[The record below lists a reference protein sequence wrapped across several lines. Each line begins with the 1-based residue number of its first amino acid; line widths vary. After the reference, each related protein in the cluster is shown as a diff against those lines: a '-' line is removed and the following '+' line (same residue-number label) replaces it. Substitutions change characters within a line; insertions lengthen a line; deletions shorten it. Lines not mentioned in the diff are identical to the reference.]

1 MNLKAPYAGLRDNL
15 LLTKTGEVW
24 AYYRVRSESISTA
37 NYDAKEE
44 SKKRMRYFLE
54 SIKGYQDFHFE
65 MYDHDLD
72 LRNKF
77 KEISKDFDDEAF
89 NVAEYYSKETIDV
102 LEQELQM
109 ITHNSFVMGVKI
121 RELADDAVTLK
132 EILKSTLSDTAERIV
147 SNFGFDVNLDD
158 KILDKYKTFERDLAD
173 SFLGIGGERLTENEL
188 AYIIRKPFISNA
200 THDVQ
205 EESSR
210 RAITDIYNAVIDPT
224 RLSVLEVENDNE
236 KFYTTTVVVDD
247 FPLDMEY
254 THLFEKAQN
263 MPFPVECHVKAKIIN
278 NEKVKKKFDRAKIN
292 HKQQAK
298 EKQDTGDSA
307 SEDVQDNLFVL
318 NQMER
323 EVTGSG
329 VFIEWVFMFVIKS
342 DDYRD
347 CKRKAKR
354 LMKRLKETQIYA
366 VNPLADQLQL
376 FYQCLHGNDLFINK
390 YWLQRTTATGI
401 AENLFGVSQSL
412 GTKTGFYIGRID
424 KFIRSVSREEAVA
437 SSRDIILFSLLL
449 AAKGIK
455 GAVSDSPHV
464 LITGQTGK
472 GKSFLAKLLWIYT
485 SFFKGQMLYWDPKS
499 EFAEWFDRVTE
510 SEEMQQKYPLFINH
524 LKTFK
529 YVTLNYEDST
539 NYGCLDPIVFL
550 DGIEANE
557 MLKSVF
563 DEIKSFENYH
573 HIETAIYQAISDTV
587 EERENGKKVGSL
599 NVIEKLQ
606 NNEDEHV
613 KNAGDLL
620 FEKTQNNI
628 LKLVFSDGT
637 NPALNIQEKATILQV
652 KGLDMPKADDDTSS
666 YSTSEKNGI
675 TLMLLIGKFLEKFG
689 SRRDV
694 QTTIFIDEGWAFSA
708 SRQGKKVGKRIKR
721 TGRSENNSLVFITQS
736 VKDKADDDDGGNFG
750 CHFAFDEK
758 DEREDILKSL
768 GLEYSKES
776 PENMEMLKDLK
787 KGQCIFSD
795 FYGRVG
801 KMVVHCPFEEMTEA
815 FRTQEDSA
823 SSKAEEKFAM

>member
-1 MNLKAPYAGLRDNL
+1 
-15 LLTKTGEVW
+15 
-24 AYYRVRSESISTA
+24 
-37 NYDAKEE
+37 
-44 SKKRMRYFLE
+44 
-54 SIKGYQDFHFE
+54 
-65 MYDHDLD
+65 
-72 LRNKF
+72 KF
-77 KEISKDFDDEAF
+77 KEISQDFDDDAF
-89 NVAEYYSKETIDV
+89 DVAEYYSNETIDV

-109 ITHNSFVMGVKI
+109 ITHNSFVMGVKL
-121 RELADDAVTLK
+121 RELTDDAVTVK

-158 KILDKYKTFERDLAD
+158 KLLKQYKVFERDLAD

-188 AYIIRKPFISNA
+188 AYIVRKPFISNA

-210 RAITDIYNAVIDPT
+210 RATTDIYNAVIDPT
-224 RLSVLEVENDNE
+224 KLSVLEIENENE
-236 KFYTTTVVVDD
+236 TFYSTTVVVDD

-263 MPFPVECHVKAKIIN
+263 MPFSVECHVKAKIVE

-292 HKQQAK
+292 HKAQAK
-298 EKQDTGDSA
+298 EKMNTGDEA
-307 SEDVQDNLFVL
+307 SEEIQDNLFVL
-318 NQMER
+318 NQMEK

-342 DDYRD
+342 DDFKD

-354 LMKRLKETQIYA
+354 LIKRLKETETYA

-376 FYQCLHGNDLFINK
+376 FYQCLHGNPLFINK
-390 YWLQRTTATGI
+390 YWIQRTTATGI
-401 AENLFGVSQSL
+401 AENLFGVTQSL

-424 KFIRSVSREEAVA
+424 KFLRSVSREEAVA

-485 SFFKGQMLYWDPKS
+485 SFFKGQMIYWDPKS
-499 EFAEWFDRVTE
+499 EFAEWFDRVTDDK
-510 SEEMQQKYPLFINH
+510 EMQRKYPLFINH

-529 YVTLNYEDST
+529 YVTLDYQDST

-550 DGIEANE
+550 SGIEANE

-573 HIETAIYQAISDTV
+573 HIETAIYKAIAETV
-587 EERENGKKVGSL
+587 DERENGKQVGSL

-606 NNEDEHV
+606 NDEDEHV
-613 KNAGDLL
+613 SNAGDLL

-628 LKLVFSDGT
+628 LKLVFSDGS
-637 NPALNIQEKATILQV
+637 NPALNVREKATILQV
-652 KGLDMPKADDDTSS
+652 KGLDMPKADDDPSG

-689 SRRDV
+689 SRREV
-694 QTTIFIDEGWAFSA
+694 QTTLFIDEGWAFSA

-736 VKDKADDDDGGNFG
+736 VRDKADDDSGNFG

-758 DEREDILKSL
+758 DERQDILKSL

-823 SSKAEEKFAM
+823 SSKAEEKFAI

>member
-121 RELADDAVTLK
+121 RELADDVVTLK

-510 SEEMQQKYPLFINH
+510 SKEMQEKYPLFINH

-736 VKDKADDDDGGNFG
+736 VKDKVDDDGGNFG

>member
-1 MNLKAPYAGLRDNL
+1 MDLKSPYAGIKGNME
-15 LLTKTGEVW
+15 LTKSGEVW
-24 AYYRVRSESISTA
+24 AYYRIHSEAISTA
-37 NYDAKEE
+37 NYEAKEE
-44 SKKRMRYFLE
+44 SKKRMKYFLE
-54 SIKGYQDFHFE
+54 SIKGYKDFHFE

-77 KEISKDFDDEAF
+77 KEISVDFDDEAF
-89 NVAEYYSKETIDV
+89 DVAKYYSDETINV
-102 LEQELQM
+102 LEQELKM
-109 ITHNSFVMGVKI
+109 ITHSSFVMGVKL
-121 RELADDAVTLK
+121 RELSDESVTFK
-132 EILKSTLSDTAERIV
+132 EIMKNTLSETAEKIIG
-147 SNFGFDVNLDD
+147 NFGFDVQLDYY
-158 KILDKYKTFERDLAD
+158 ILNRYQSFERELAD
-173 SFLGIGGERLTENEL
+173 NFLAIGGERLTENEL
-188 AYIIRKPFISNA
+188 AYIIRKPFISNS

-210 RAITDIYNAVIDPT
+210 RAPTDMCNVVIDPT
-224 RLSVLEVENDNE
+224 NLSVLKIENENE
-236 KFYTTTVVVDD
+236 TFYSTTVVVDD

-263 MPFPVECHVKAKIIN
+263 MPFPIECHVKARIVE
-278 NEKVKKKFDRAKIN
+278 NEKIKKKFDRAKVN
-292 HKQQAK
+292 HKAQSN
-298 EKQDTGDSA
+298 EKQNTGDDA
-307 SEDVQDNLFVL
+307 SEAVQDNLYVL
-318 NQMER
+318 KEMES
-323 EVTGSG
+323 EVLGSG
-329 VFIEWVFMFVIKS
+329 VFMEWVFMFVIKDES
-342 DDYRD
+342 YKA

-354 LMKRLKETQIYA
+354 LMKRLKETDIYA

-376 FYQCLHGNDLFINK
+376 FYQCLHGKELFINK

-437 SSRDIILFSLLL
+437 SSRDIVLFSLLL

-485 SFFKGQMLYWDPKS
+485 SFFKGQMIYWDPKS
-499 EFAEWFDRVTE
+499 EFADWFDRVTE
-510 SEEMQQKYPLFINH
+510 DENMQKKYPLFIKH
-524 LKTFK
+524 LKSFK
-529 YVTLNYEDST
+529 YVTLDYEDST

-573 HIETAIYQAISDTV
+573 HIETAIYKAITETID
-587 EERENGKKVGSL
+587 ERESGEIVGSL

-606 NNEDEHV
+606 ND
-613 KNAGDLL
+613 KDKSIKDAGDLL
-620 FEKTQNNI
+620 YQKTQNNI
-628 LKLVFSDGT
+628 LKLVFSNGE
-637 NPALNIQEKATILQV
+637 NEALNIQEKATILQV
-652 KGLDMPKADDDTSS
+652 KGLDMPKSDDDPSG

-689 SRRDV
+689 SRRNV
-694 QTTIFIDEGWAFSA
+694 QTTLFIDEGWGFSA
-708 SRQGKKVGKRIKR
+708 SRQGKKVAKRMKR
-721 TGRSENNSLVFITQS
+721 TGRSENNALVFITQS
-736 VKDKADDDDGGNFG
+736 VSDKADDDGGNFG

-758 DEREDILKSL
+758 DEREAILKSI

-776 PENMEMLKDLK
+776 PENMEMLRDLK
-787 KGQCIFSD
+787 KGQCIFTD

-801 KMVVHCPFEEMTEA
+801 KMVVDCPFEEMTEA

-823 SSKAEEKFAM
+823 SSKAEEKFAI

>member
-736 VKDKADDDDGGNFG
+736 VKDKADDGGNFG

>member
-1 MNLKAPYAGLRDNL
+1 MNLKSPYQGVKDNL
-15 LLTKTGEVW
+15 LLTKNGEVW
-24 AYYRVRSESISTA
+24 AYYRIRSESISTA

-44 SKKRMRYFLE
+44 SKKRMKYFLE
-54 SIKGYQDFHFE
+54 SIKGYKDFHFE

-77 KEISKDFDDEAF
+77 KEISADFDDDCVD
-89 NVAEYYSKETIDV
+89 VANYYSDETIDV

-109 ITHNSFVMGVKI
+109 VTRNSFVMGVKI
-121 RELADDAVTLK
+121 RELTDDAITLK
-132 EILKSTLSDTAERIV
+132 EIVKSTLVDTAEKFV
-147 SNFGFDVNLDD
+147 SNFGFDVDID
-158 KILDKYKTFERDLAD
+158 EKILKRYKVFERELAD
-173 SFLGIGGERLTENEL
+173 SFLAIDGERLTENEL
-188 AYIIRKPFISNA
+188 AYIVRKPFISNA

-205 EESSR
+205 VESSR
-210 RAITDIYNAVIDPT
+210 RAPSDICNVVIDPT
-224 RLSVLEVENDNE
+224 KLSILKINNE
-236 KFYTTTVVVDD
+236 DETFYSTTIVVDD

-263 MPFPVECHVKAKIIN
+263 MPFPVECHVKANIVENDKI
-278 NEKVKKKFDRAKIN
+278 KGKFNRAKIN
-292 HKQQAK
+292 HKAQSK
-298 EKQDTGDSA
+298 EKQDTGDEA
-307 SEDVQDNLFVL
+307 SEDIQDNLFVL
-318 NQMER
+318 KQMER
-323 EVTGSG
+323 EVNGSG
-329 VFIEWVFMFVIKS
+329 VFMEWVYMFVVKS
-342 DDYRD
+342 EDYKE
-347 CKRKAKR
+347 CKRRAKR
-354 LMKRLKETQIYA
+354 LIKRLKETEIYA

-376 FYQCLHGNDLFINK
+376 FYQTLHGNELFINK
-390 YWLQRTTATGI
+390 YWIQRTTATGFS
-401 AENLFGVSQSL
+401 ENLFGVSQAL

-424 KFIRSVSREEAVA
+424 KFIRSVSRDEAVA

-485 SFFKGQMLYWDPKS
+485 SFFKGQQLYWDPKS
-499 EFAEWFDRVTE
+499 EFAEWFDRVTDNP
-510 SEEMQQKYPLFINH
+510 EMAKKYPLFIEH
-524 LKTFK
+524 LKSFK
-529 YVTLNYEDST
+529 YVTLDYEDKE

-573 HIETAIYQAISDTV
+573 HIETAIYKAITETI
-587 EERENGKKVGSL
+587 EERESGHMVGSL

-606 NNEDEHV
+606 NDDE
-613 KNAGDLL
+613 KSIKDAGDLL
-620 FEKTQNNI
+620 YQKTQHNI
-628 LKLVFSDGT
+628 LKLVFSDGS
-637 NPALNIQEKATILQV
+637 NDALNIQEKATILQV
-652 KGLDMPKADDDTSS
+652 KGLDMPKAEDDSS
-666 YSTSEKNGI
+666 GYSTSEKNGI

-689 SRRDV
+689 SRRAV
-694 QTTIFIDEGWAFSA
+694 QTVIFIDEGWAFSA

-736 VKDKADDDDGGNFG
+736 VSDKADDDGGNFG

-768 GLEYSKES
+768 GLEYTKES

-815 FRTQEDSA
+815 FKTQEESA

>member
-1 MNLKAPYAGLRDNL
+1 MNLKAPYVGLKDNL
-15 LLTKTGEVW
+15 LLTKSGEVW

-44 SKKRMRYFLE
+44 SKKRMKYFLE

-77 KEISKDFDDEAF
+77 KEISQDFDDDAF
-89 NVAEYYSKETIDV
+89 DVAEYYSNETIDV

-109 ITHNSFVMGVKI
+109 ITHNSFVMGVKL
-121 RELADDAVTLK
+121 RELTDDAVTVK

-158 KILDKYKTFERDLAD
+158 KLLKQYKVFERDLAD

-188 AYIIRKPFISNA
+188 AYIVRKPFISNA

-210 RAITDIYNAVIDPT
+210 RATTDIYNAVIDPT
-224 RLSVLEVENDNE
+224 KLSVLEIENENE
-236 KFYTTTVVVDD
+236 TFYSTTVVVDD

-263 MPFPVECHVKAKIIN
+263 MPFSVECHVKAKIVE

-292 HKQQAK
+292 HKAQAK
-298 EKQDTGDSA
+298 EKMNTGDEA
-307 SEDVQDNLFVL
+307 SEEIQDNLFVL
-318 NQMER
+318 NQMEK

-342 DDYRD
+342 DDFKD

-354 LMKRLKETQIYA
+354 LIKRLKETETYA

-376 FYQCLHGNDLFINK
+376 FYQCLHGNPLFINK
-390 YWLQRTTATGI
+390 YWIQRTTATGI
-401 AENLFGVSQSL
+401 AENLFGVTQSL

-424 KFIRSVSREEAVA
+424 KFLRSVSREEAVA

-485 SFFKGQMLYWDPKS
+485 SFFKGQMIYWDPKS
-499 EFAEWFDRVTE
+499 EFAEWFDRVTDDK
-510 SEEMQQKYPLFINH
+510 EMQRKYPLFINH

-529 YVTLNYEDST
+529 YVTLDYQDST

-550 DGIEANE
+550 SGIEANE

-573 HIETAIYQAISDTV
+573 HIETAIYKAIAETV
-587 EERENGKKVGSL
+587 DERENGKQVGSL

-606 NNEDEHV
+606 NDEDEHV
-613 KNAGDLL
+613 SNAGDLL

-628 LKLVFSDGT
+628 LKLVFSDGS
-637 NPALNIQEKATILQV
+637 NPALNVQEKATILQV
-652 KGLDMPKADDDTSS
+652 KGLDMPKADDDPSG

-689 SRRDV
+689 SRREV
-694 QTTIFIDEGWAFSA
+694 QTTLFIDEGWAFSA

-736 VKDKADDDDGGNFG
+736 VRDKADDGGNFG

-758 DEREDILKSL
+758 DERQDILKSL

-823 SSKAEEKFAM
+823 SSKAEEKFAI

>member
-1 MNLKAPYAGLRDNL
+1 MDLKAPYAGIKNNL
-15 LLTKTGEVW
+15 LLTKNGEVW
-24 AYYRVRSESISTA
+24 AYYRIRSESISTA
-37 NYDAKEE
+37 NYDKKEA

-65 MYDHDLD
+65 MYEHDLD

-77 KEISKDFDDEAF
+77 KEISQDFDDNTF
-89 NVAEYYSKETIDV
+89 DVANYYAQETIDV

-109 ITHNSFVMGVKI
+109 VTRNSFVMGVKL
-121 RELADDAVTLK
+121 RELNDDAVSIK
-132 EILKSTLSDTAERIV
+132 EMVKSTLSDTAERMI
-147 SNFGFDVNLDD
+147 SNFGFNVSLDD
-158 KILDKYKTFERDLAD
+158 KVLSRYEVFERELAD
-173 SFLGIGGERLTENEL
+173 NFLSIEGERLTENEL
-188 AYIIRKPFISNA
+188 AYIVRKPFISNA

-210 RAITDIYNAVIDPT
+210 RAVTDVCNVVIDPT
-224 RLSVLEVENDNE
+224 KMRVLKVTNENE
-236 KFYTTTVVVDD
+236 TFYTTTIVVDD
-247 FPLDMEY
+247 FPLDMEF
-254 THLFEKAQN
+254 THIFEKAQN
-263 MPFPVECHVKAKIIN
+263 MPFPVECHVKAKIVDN
-278 NEKVKKKFDRAKIN
+278 DKVKKKFERAKIN
-292 HKQQAK
+292 HKAQSR
-298 EKQDTGDSA
+298 EKQATGDNA
-307 SEDVQDNLFVL
+307 SEDIQDNLFVL
-318 NQMER
+318 EQMEK

-329 VFIEWVFMFVIKS
+329 VFMEWSCSFVIKS
-342 DDYRD
+342 DDLRD

-354 LMKRLKETQIYA
+354 LIKRLKETNIYA

-376 FYQCLHGNDLFINK
+376 YYQTLHGNALFINK
-390 YWLQRTTATGI
+390 YWVQRTTATGI

-449 AAKGIK
+449 AAKGIS

-485 SFFKGQMLYWDPKS
+485 SFFKGQMIYWDPKS
-499 EFAEWFDRVTE
+499 EFADWFNKVTE
-510 SEEMQQKYPLFINH
+510 SEEMQRKYPLFVSH

-529 YVTLNYEDST
+529 YVTLDYNKSS
-539 NYGCLDPIVFL
+539 NFGCLDPIVFL

-573 HIETAIYQAISDTV
+573 HIETAIHQAISETID
-587 EERENGKKVGSL
+587 ERENGETVGSL
-599 NVIEKLQ
+599 SVIEKLQ
-606 NNEDEHV
+606 NHDDEAV
-613 KNAGDLL
+613 RNAGDLL
-620 FEKTQNNI
+620 YQKTQNNI
-628 LKLVFSDGT
+628 LKLVFGNGQ
-637 NPALNIQEKATILQV
+637 NPALNIEEKTTILQV
-652 KGLDMPKADDDTSS
+652 KGLDIPKADDDPST
-666 YSTSEKNGI
+666 YNTSEQNGI
-675 TLMLLIGKFLEKFG
+675 TLMLLIGKFLQKFG
-689 SRRDV
+689 SRRQV
-694 QTTIFIDEGWAFSA
+694 QTTLFIDEGWAFSA
-708 SRQGKKVGKRIKR
+708 SRQGKKVAKGIKR
-721 TGRSENNSLVFITQS
+721 MGRSENNSLVFITQS
-736 VKDKADDDDGGNFG
+736 VKDKADEDGGNFG

-768 GLEYSKES
+768 DLEYSKES

-823 SSKAEEKFAM
+823 SSKAEEKFAI

>member
-1 MNLKAPYAGLRDNL
+1 MNLKAPYVGLKDNL
-15 LLTKTGEVW
+15 LLTKSGEVW

-44 SKKRMRYFLE
+44 TKKRMKYFLE

-77 KEISKDFDDEAF
+77 KEISQDFDDDAF
-89 NVAEYYSKETIDV
+89 DVAEYYAKETIDV

-109 ITHNSFVMGVKI
+109 ITHNSFVMGVKL
-121 RELADDAVTLK
+121 RKLTDDAVTVK
-132 EILKSTLSDTAERIV
+132 EIFKSTLSNTAERIV
-147 SNFGFDVNLDD
+147 SNFGFDVDLDE
-158 KILDKYKTFERDLAD
+158 KLLSKYKLYERDLAD
-173 SFLGIGGERLTENEL
+173 SFLGIGGERLSENEL
-188 AYIIRKPFISNA
+188 AYIVRKPFISNG

-205 EESSR
+205 EESAR
-210 RAITDIYNAVIDPT
+210 RASTDMYNAVIDPT
-224 RLSVLEVENDNE
+224 KLSVLEIENENE
-236 KFYTTTVVVDD
+236 TFYTTTVVVDD

-263 MPFPVECHVKAKIIN
+263 MPFPVECHVKAKIVE

-292 HKQQAK
+292 HKAQAK
-298 EKQDTGDSA
+298 EKVSTGDDA
-307 SEDVQDNLFVL
+307 SEEIQDNLFVL
-318 NQMER
+318 NQMEK

-342 DDYRD
+342 DDFKD

-354 LMKRLKETQIYA
+354 LIKRLKETETYA

-376 FYQCLHGNDLFINK
+376 FYQCLHGNPLFINK
-390 YWLQRTTATGI
+390 YWIQRTTATGI
-401 AENLFGVSQSL
+401 AENLFGVTQSL

-424 KFIRSVSREEAVA
+424 KFLRSVSREEAVA

-485 SFFKGQMLYWDPKS
+485 SFFEGQMIYWDPKS
-499 EFAEWFDRVTE
+499 EFADWFNKVTE
-510 SEEMQQKYPLFINH
+510 SEEMQRKYPLFVNH

-529 YVTLNYEDST
+529 YVTLDYNKSS
-539 NYGCLDPIVFL
+539 NFGCLDPIVFL

-573 HIETAIYQAISDTV
+573 HIETAIHQAISETID
-587 EERENGKKVGSL
+587 ERENGETVGSL
-599 NVIEKLQ
+599 TVIEKLQ
-606 NNEDEHV
+606 NHEDESV
-613 KNAGDLL
+613 KNAGNLL
-620 FEKTQNNI
+620 YQKTQNNI
-628 LKLVFSDGT
+628 LKLVFSNGK
-637 NPALNIQEKATILQV
+637 NPALNIEEKATILQV
-652 KGLDMPKADDDTSS
+652 RGLDLPKADDDPLG

-675 TLMLLIGKFLEKFG
+675 TLMLLIGKFLQKFG
-689 SRRDV
+689 SRRKI
-694 QTTIFIDEGWAFSA
+694 QTTQFIDEGWAFSA
-708 SRQGKKVGKRIKR
+708 SRQGKKVAKGIKR
-721 TGRSENNSLVFITQS
+721 MGRSENNSLVFITQS
-736 VKDKADDDDGGNFG
+736 VKDKADEDGGNFG

-768 GLEYSKES
+768 DLEYSKES

-823 SSKAEEKFAM
+823 SSKAEEKFAI

>member
-510 SEEMQQKYPLFINH
+510 SKEMQEKYPLFINH

>member
-1 MNLKAPYAGLRDNL
+1 MNLKAPYVGLKDNL
-15 LLTKTGEVW
+15 LLTKSGEVW

-44 SKKRMRYFLE
+44 TKKRMKYFLE

-77 KEISKDFDDEAF
+77 KEISQDFDDDAF
-89 NVAEYYSKETIDV
+89 DVAEYYAKETIDV

-109 ITHNSFVMGVKI
+109 ITHNSFVMGVKL
-121 RELADDAVTLK
+121 RELTDDAVTVK
-132 EILKSTLSDTAERIV
+132 EIFKSTLSNTAERIV
-147 SNFGFDVNLDD
+147 SNFGFDVDLDE
-158 KILDKYKTFERDLAD
+158 KLLSKYKLYERDLAD
-173 SFLGIGGERLTENEL
+173 SFLGIGGERLSENEL
-188 AYIIRKPFISNA
+188 AYIVRKPFISNG

-205 EESSR
+205 EESAR
-210 RAITDIYNAVIDPT
+210 RASTDIYNAVIDPT
-224 RLSVLEVENDNE
+224 KLSVLEVENENE
-236 KFYTTTVVVDD
+236 IFYTTTVVVDD

-263 MPFPVECHVKAKIIN
+263 MPFPVECHVKAKIVE

-292 HKQQAK
+292 HKAQAK
-298 EKQDTGDSA
+298 EKVSTGDDA
-307 SEDVQDNLFVL
+307 SEDIQDNLFVL
-318 NQMER
+318 NQMEK

-329 VFIEWVFMFVIKS
+329 VFMEWVFMFVIKS
-342 DDYRD
+342 DDFKD

-354 LMKRLKETQIYA
+354 LIKRLKETEIYA

-376 FYQCLHGNDLFINK
+376 FYQALHGNDLFINK
-390 YWLQRTTATGI
+390 YWIQRTTATGI
-401 AENLFGVSQSL
+401 AENLFGVTQSL

-424 KFIRSVSREEAVA
+424 KFLRSVSREEAIA

-455 GAVSDSPHV
+455 NASSDSPHV

-485 SFFKGQMLYWDPKS
+485 SFFKGQMIYWDPKS
-499 EFAEWFDRVTE
+499 EFAEWFDRVTDDK
-510 SEEMQQKYPLFINH
+510 EMQRKYPLFINH

-529 YVTLNYEDST
+529 YVTLNYEDAT

-573 HIETAIYQAISDTV
+573 HIETAIYKAITETV
-587 EERENGKKVGSL
+587 EERENGKQVGSL

-606 NNEDEHV
+606 NDDDEHV
-613 KNAGDLL
+613 SNAGDLL

-652 KGLDMPKADDDTSS
+652 KGLDMPKADDDPSS

-689 SRRDV
+689 SRREV
-694 QTTIFIDEGWAFSA
+694 QTTLFIDEGWAFSA

-736 VKDKADDDDGGNFG
+736 VRDKADDDGGNFG

-768 GLEYSKES
+768 DLEYSKES

-823 SSKAEEKFAM
+823 SSKAEEKFAI

>member
-510 SEEMQQKYPLFINH
+510 SKEMQEKYPLFINH

-694 QTTIFIDEGWAFSA
+694 QTTIFIDECWAFSA

>member
-455 GAVSDSPHV
+455 G
-464 LITGQTGK
+464 
-472 GKSFLAKLLWIYT
+472 
-485 SFFKGQMLYWDPKS
+485 
-499 EFAEWFDRVTE
+499 
-510 SEEMQQKYPLFINH
+510 
-524 LKTFK
+524 
-529 YVTLNYEDST
+529 
-539 NYGCLDPIVFL
+539 GC
-550 DGIEANE
+550 
-557 MLKSVF
+557 
-563 DEIKSFENYH
+563 
-573 HIETAIYQAISDTV
+573 Q
-587 EERENGKKVGSL
+587 
-599 NVIEKLQ
+599 
-606 NNEDEHV
+606 
-613 KNAGDLL
+613 
-620 FEKTQNNI
+620 
-628 LKLVFSDGT
+628 
-637 NPALNIQEKATILQV
+637 
-652 KGLDMPKADDDTSS
+652 
-666 YSTSEKNGI
+666 
-675 TLMLLIGKFLEKFG
+675 
-689 SRRDV
+689 
-694 QTTIFIDEGWAFSA
+694 
-708 SRQGKKVGKRIKR
+708 
-721 TGRSENNSLVFITQS
+721 
-736 VKDKADDDDGGNFG
+736 
-750 CHFAFDEK
+750 
-758 DEREDILKSL
+758 
-768 GLEYSKES
+768 
-776 PENMEMLKDLK
+776 
-787 KGQCIFSD
+787 
-795 FYGRVG
+795 
-801 KMVVHCPFEEMTEA
+801 
-815 FRTQEDSA
+815 
-823 SSKAEEKFAM
+823 

>member
-1 MNLKAPYAGLRDNL
+1 MDLKAPYAGIKNNL
-15 LLTKTGEVW
+15 LLTKNGEVW
-24 AYYRVRSESISTA
+24 AYYRIRSESISTA
-37 NYDAKEE
+37 NYDKKEA

-65 MYDHDLD
+65 MYEHDLD

-77 KEISKDFDDEAF
+77 KEISQDFDDSTF
-89 NVAEYYSKETIDV
+89 DVANYYAQETIDV

-109 ITHNSFVMGVKI
+109 VTHNSFVMGVKL
-121 RELADDAVTLK
+121 RELNDDAVSLR
-132 EILKSTLSDTAERIV
+132 EMVKSTLSDTAERMI
-147 SNFGFDVNLDD
+147 SNFGFNVSLDD
-158 KILDKYKTFERDLAD
+158 KVLSRYEVFERELAD
-173 SFLGIGGERLTENEL
+173 SFLSIEGERLTENEL
-188 AYIIRKPFISNA
+188 AYIVRKPFISNA

-210 RAITDIYNAVIDPT
+210 RAVTDVCNVVIDPT
-224 RLSVLEVENDNE
+224 KMRVLKVTNENE
-236 KFYTTTVVVDD
+236 AFYTTTIVVDD
-247 FPLDMEY
+247 FPLDMEF
-254 THLFEKAQN
+254 THIFEKAQN
-263 MPFPVECHVKAKIIN
+263 MPFPVECHVKAKIVDN
-278 NEKVKKKFDRAKIN
+278 DKVKKKFERAKIN
-292 HKQQAK
+292 HKAQSR
-298 EKQDTGDSA
+298 EKQATGDNA
-307 SEDVQDNLFVL
+307 SEDIQDNLFVL
-318 NQMER
+318 EQMEK

-329 VFIEWVFMFVIKS
+329 VFMEWSCSFVIKS
-342 DDYRD
+342 DDLRD

-354 LMKRLKETQIYA
+354 LIKRLKETNIYA

-376 FYQCLHGNDLFINK
+376 YYQTLHGNALFINK
-390 YWLQRTTATGI
+390 YWVQRTTATGI

-449 AAKGIK
+449 AAKGIS

-485 SFFKGQMLYWDPKS
+485 SFFKGQMIYWDPKS
-499 EFAEWFDRVTE
+499 EFADWFNKVTD
-510 SEEMQQKYPLFINH
+510 SEEMQRKYPLFVSH

-529 YVTLNYEDST
+529 YVTLDYNKSS
-539 NYGCLDPIVFL
+539 NFGCLDPIVFL

-573 HIETAIYQAISDTV
+573 HIETAIHQAISETID
-587 EERENGKKVGSL
+587 ERENGETVGSL
-599 NVIEKLQ
+599 SVIEKLQ
-606 NNEDEHV
+606 NHDDEAV
-613 KNAGDLL
+613 RNAGDLL
-620 FEKTQNNI
+620 YQKTQNNI
-628 LKLVFSDGT
+628 LKLVFGNGQ
-637 NPALNIQEKATILQV
+637 NPALNIEEKTTILQV
-652 KGLDMPKADDDTSS
+652 KGLDIPKADDDPST
-666 YSTSEKNGI
+666 YSTSEQNGI
-675 TLMLLIGKFLEKFG
+675 TLMLLIGKFLQKFG
-689 SRRDV
+689 SRRQI

-708 SRQGKKVGKRIKR
+708 SRQGKKVAKGIKR
-721 TGRSENNSLVFITQS
+721 MGRSENNSLVFITQS
-736 VKDKADDDDGGNFG
+736 VKDKADEDGGNFG

-768 GLEYSKES
+768 DLEYSKES

-823 SSKAEEKFAM
+823 SSKAEEKFAI

>member
-510 SEEMQQKYPLFINH
+510 SKEMQEKYPLFINH

-736 VKDKADDDDGGNFG
+736 VKDKADDDDGNFG

>member
-499 EFAEWFDRVTE
+499 EFAEWFDRVTV
-510 SEEMQQKYPLFINH
+510 SKEMQEKYPLFINH

-736 VKDKADDDDGGNFG
+736 VKDKTDDDGGNFG

>member
-1 MNLKAPYAGLRDNL
+1 MNLKAPYVGLKDNL
-15 LLTKTGEVW
+15 LLTKSGEVW

-44 SKKRMRYFLE
+44 TKKRMKYFLE

-77 KEISKDFDDEAF
+77 KEISQDFDDDAF
-89 NVAEYYSKETIDV
+89 DVAEYYAKETIDV

-109 ITHNSFVMGVKI
+109 ITHNSFVMGVKL
-121 RELADDAVTLK
+121 RELTDDAVTVK
-132 EILKSTLSDTAERIV
+132 EIFKSTLSNTAERIV
-147 SNFGFDVNLDD
+147 SNFGFDVDLDE
-158 KILDKYKTFERDLAD
+158 KLLSKYKLYERDLAD
-173 SFLGIGGERLTENEL
+173 SFLGIGGERLSENEL
-188 AYIIRKPFISNA
+188 AYIVRKPFISNG

-205 EESSR
+205 EESAR
-210 RAITDIYNAVIDPT
+210 RASTDMYNAVIDPT
-224 RLSVLEVENDNE
+224 KLSVLEIENENE
-236 KFYTTTVVVDD
+236 TFYTTTVVVDD

-263 MPFPVECHVKAKIIN
+263 MPFPVECHVKAKIVE

-292 HKQQAK
+292 HKAQAK
-298 EKQDTGDSA
+298 EKVSTGDDA
-307 SEDVQDNLFVL
+307 SEDIQDNLFVL
-318 NQMER
+318 NQMEK

-329 VFIEWVFMFVIKS
+329 VFMEWVFMFVIKS
-342 DDYRD
+342 DDFMD

-354 LMKRLKETQIYA
+354 LIKRLKETEIYA

-376 FYQCLHGNDLFINK
+376 FYQSLHGNDLFINK
-390 YWLQRTTATGI
+390 YWIQRTTATGI
-401 AENLFGVSQSL
+401 AENLFGVTQSL

-424 KFIRSVSREEAVA
+424 KFLRSVSREEAIA

-455 GAVSDSPHV
+455 NASSDSPHV

-485 SFFKGQMLYWDPKS
+485 SFFKGQMIYWDPKS
-499 EFAEWFDRVTE
+499 EFAEWFDRVTDDK
-510 SEEMQQKYPLFINH
+510 EMQRKYPLFINH

-529 YVTLNYEDST
+529 YVTLNYEDAT

-573 HIETAIYQAISDTV
+573 HIETAIYKAITETV
-587 EERENGKKVGSL
+587 EERENGKQVGSL

-606 NNEDEHV
+606 NDDDEHV
-613 KNAGDLL
+613 SNAGDLL

-628 LKLVFSDGT
+628 LKLVFSDGS

-652 KGLDMPKADDDTSS
+652 KGLDMPKADDDPSG

-689 SRRDV
+689 SRREV
-694 QTTIFIDEGWAFSA
+694 QTTLFIDEGWAFSA

-736 VKDKADDDDGGNFG
+736 VRDKADDDGGNFG

-768 GLEYSKES
+768 DLEYSKES

-823 SSKAEEKFAM
+823 SSKAEEKFAI

>member
-736 VKDKADDDDGGNFG
+736 VKDKADDGGGNFG

>member
-510 SEEMQQKYPLFINH
+510 SKEMQEKYPLFINH

-539 NYGCLDPIVFL
+539 KYGCLDPIVFL

>member
-1 MNLKAPYAGLRDNL
+1 MNLKAPYVGLKDNL
-15 LLTKTGEVW
+15 LLTKSGEVW

-44 SKKRMRYFLE
+44 SKKRMKYFLE

-77 KEISKDFDDEAF
+77 KEISQDFDDDAF
-89 NVAEYYSKETIDV
+89 DVAEYYSNETIDV

-109 ITHNSFVMGVKI
+109 ITHNSFVMGVKL
-121 RELADDAVTLK
+121 RELTDDAVTVK

-158 KILDKYKTFERDLAD
+158 KLLKQYKVFERDLAD

-188 AYIIRKPFISNA
+188 AYIVRKPFISNA

-205 EESSR
+205 EESAR
-210 RAITDIYNAVIDPT
+210 RATTDIYNAVIDPT
-224 RLSVLEVENDNE
+224 KLSVLEIENENE
-236 KFYTTTVVVDD
+236 TFYSTTVVVDD

-263 MPFPVECHVKAKIIN
+263 MPFPVECHVKAKIVE

-292 HKQQAK
+292 HKAQAN
-298 EKQDTGDSA
+298 EKMNTGDEA
-307 SEDVQDNLFVL
+307 SEEIQDNLFVL
-318 NQMER
+318 NQMEK
-323 EVTGSG
+323 EVTGLG

-342 DDYRD
+342 DDFKD

-354 LMKRLKETQIYA
+354 LIKRLKETETYA

-376 FYQCLHGNDLFINK
+376 FYQCLHGNPLFINK
-390 YWLQRTTATGI
+390 YWIQRTTATGI
-401 AENLFGVSQSL
+401 AENLFGVTQSL

-424 KFIRSVSREEAVA
+424 KFLRSVSREEAVA

-485 SFFKGQMLYWDPKS
+485 SFFKGQMIYWDPKS
-499 EFAEWFDRVTE
+499 EFAEWFDRVTDDK
-510 SEEMQQKYPLFINH
+510 EMQRKYPLFINH

-529 YVTLNYEDST
+529 YVTLDYQDST

-550 DGIEANE
+550 SGIEANE

-573 HIETAIYQAISDTV
+573 HIETAIYKAIAETV
-587 EERENGKKVGSL
+587 DERENGKQVGSL

-606 NNEDEHV
+606 NDEDEHV
-613 KNAGDLL
+613 SNAGDLL

-628 LKLVFSDGT
+628 LKLVFSDGS
-637 NPALNIQEKATILQV
+637 NPALNVQEKATILQV
-652 KGLDMPKADDDTSS
+652 KGLDMPKADDDPSG

-689 SRRDV
+689 SRREV
-694 QTTIFIDEGWAFSA
+694 QTTLFIDEGWAFSA

-736 VKDKADDDDGGNFG
+736 VRDKADDDGGNFG

-758 DEREDILKSL
+758 DERQEILKSL
-768 GLEYSKES
+768 DLEYSKES

-823 SSKAEEKFAM
+823 SSKAEEKFAI

>member
-1 MNLKAPYAGLRDNL
+1 MDLKAPYAGIKNNL
-15 LLTKTGEVW
+15 LLTKNGEVW
-24 AYYRVRSESISTA
+24 AYYRIRSESISTA
-37 NYDAKEE
+37 NYDAKEA
-44 SKKRMRYFLE
+44 SKKRMKYFLE

-65 MYDHDLD
+65 MYEHDLD

-77 KEISKDFDDEAF
+77 KEISKDFDSEAF
-89 NVAEYYSKETIDV
+89 DVAEYYSKETIDV

-109 ITHNSFVMGVKI
+109 VTHNSFVMGVKL
-121 RELADDAVTLK
+121 RELSDDAVTVK
-132 EILKSTLSDTAERIV
+132 EMVKSTLADTAERMI
-147 SNFGFDVNLDD
+147 SNLGFDVSLDN
-158 KILDKYKTFERDLAD
+158 KILNQYEVFEKELAD
-173 SFLGIGGERLTENEL
+173 AFLGIEGERLTENEL
-188 AYIIRKPFISNA
+188 AYIVRKPFISNE

-205 EESSR
+205 EESAR
-210 RAITDIYNAVIDPT
+210 RAVTDVCNVVIDPT
-224 RLSVLEVENDNE
+224 QMRVLKMTNENE
-236 KFYTTTVVVDD
+236 TFYTTTVVVDD

-254 THLFEKAQN
+254 THIFEKAQN
-263 MPFPVECHVKAKIIN
+263 MPFPIECHVKAKIVEN
-278 NEKVKKKFDRAKIN
+278 DKVKKKFDRAKVN
-292 HKQQAK
+292 HKAQSQ
-298 EKQDTGDSA
+298 EKQATGDNA
-307 SEDVQDNLFVL
+307 SEDIQDNLFVL
-318 NQMER
+318 NKMEK

-329 VFIEWVFMFVIKS
+329 VFMEWTYLFVIKS
-342 DDYRD
+342 TDLKD

-354 LMKRLKETQIYA
+354 LIKRLKETEIYA

-376 FYQCLHGNDLFINK
+376 FYQSLHGNPLFINK
-390 YWLQRTTATGI
+390 YWIQRTTATGI
-401 AENLFGVSQSL
+401 AENLFGVSQNL

-485 SFFKGQMLYWDPKS
+485 SFFEGQMIYWDPKS
-499 EFAEWFDRVTE
+499 EFADWFNKVTE
-510 SEEMQQKYPLFINH
+510 SKEMQRKYPLFVNH

-529 YVTLNYEDST
+529 YVTLDYNKSS
-539 NYGCLDPIVFL
+539 NFGCLDLIVFL

-573 HIETAIYQAISDTV
+573 HIETAIHQAISETID
-587 EERENGKKVGSL
+587 ERENGETVGSL
-599 NVIEKLQ
+599 TVIEKLQ
-606 NNEDEHV
+606 NHEDESV
-613 KNAGDLL
+613 QNAGNLL
-620 FEKTQNNI
+620 YQKTQNNI
-628 LKLVFSDGT
+628 LKLVFSNGT
-637 NPALNIQEKATILQV
+637 NPALNIEEKATILQV
-652 KGLDMPKADDDTSS
+652 RGLDLPKADDDPLG

-675 TLMLLIGKFLEKFG
+675 TLMLLIGKFLQKFG
-689 SRRDV
+689 SRRKI
-694 QTTIFIDEGWAFSA
+694 QTTQFIDEGWAFSA
-708 SRQGKKVGKRIKR
+708 SRQGKKVAKGIKR
-721 TGRSENNSLVFITQS
+721 MGRSENNSLVFITQS
-736 VKDKADDDDGGNFG
+736 VKDKADEDGGNFG

-768 GLEYSKES
+768 DLEYSKES

-823 SSKAEEKFAM
+823 SSKAEEKFAI

>member
-510 SEEMQQKYPLFINH
+510 SKEMQEKYPLFINH

-539 NYGCLDPIVFL
+539 KYGCLDPIVFL

-801 KMVVHCPFEEMTEA
+801 KMVVHCPFEEITEA

>member
-1 MNLKAPYAGLRDNL
+1 MDLKAPYAGIKNNL
-15 LLTKTGEVW
+15 LLTKNGEVW
-24 AYYRVRSESISTA
+24 AYYRIRSESISTA
-37 NYDAKEE
+37 NYDKKEA

-65 MYDHDLD
+65 MYEHDLD

-77 KEISKDFDDEAF
+77 KEISQDFDDSTF
-89 NVAEYYSKETIDV
+89 DVANYYAQETIDV

-109 ITHNSFVMGVKI
+109 VTRNSFVMGVKL
-121 RELADDAVTLK
+121 RELNDDAVSIK
-132 EILKSTLSDTAERIV
+132 EMVKSTLSDTAERMI
-147 SNFGFDVNLDD
+147 SNFGFNVSLDD
-158 KILDKYKTFERDLAD
+158 KVLSRYEVFERELAD
-173 SFLGIGGERLTENEL
+173 NFLSIEGERLTENEL
-188 AYIIRKPFISNA
+188 AYIVRKPFISNA

-210 RAITDIYNAVIDPT
+210 RAVTDVCNVVIDPT
-224 RLSVLEVENDNE
+224 KMRVLKVTNENE
-236 KFYTTTVVVDD
+236 TFYTTTIVVDD
-247 FPLDMEY
+247 FPLDMEF
-254 THLFEKAQN
+254 THIFEKAQN
-263 MPFPVECHVKAKIIN
+263 MPFPVECHVKAKIVDN
-278 NEKVKKKFDRAKIN
+278 DKVKKKFERAKIN
-292 HKQQAK
+292 HKAQSR
-298 EKQDTGDSA
+298 EKQATGDNA
-307 SEDVQDNLFVL
+307 SEDIQDNLFVL
-318 NQMER
+318 EQMEK

-329 VFIEWVFMFVIKS
+329 VFMEWSCSFVIKS
-342 DDYRD
+342 DDLRD

-354 LMKRLKETQIYA
+354 LIKRLKETNIYA

-376 FYQCLHGNDLFINK
+376 YYQTLHGNALFINK
-390 YWLQRTTATGI
+390 YWVQRTTATGI

-449 AAKGIK
+449 AAKGIS

-485 SFFKGQMLYWDPKS
+485 SFFKGQMIYWDPKS
-499 EFAEWFDRVTE
+499 EFADWFNKVTE
-510 SEEMQQKYPLFINH
+510 SEEMQRKYPLFVSH

-529 YVTLNYEDST
+529 YVTLDYNKSS
-539 NYGCLDPIVFL
+539 NFGCLDPIVFL

-573 HIETAIYQAISDTV
+573 HIETAIHQAISETID
-587 EERENGKKVGSL
+587 ERENGETVGSL
-599 NVIEKLQ
+599 SVIEKLQ
-606 NNEDEHV
+606 NHDDEAV
-613 KNAGDLL
+613 RNAGDLL
-620 FEKTQNNI
+620 YQKTQNNI
-628 LKLVFSDGT
+628 LKLVFGNGQ
-637 NPALNIQEKATILQV
+637 NPALNIEEKTTILQV
-652 KGLDMPKADDDTSS
+652 KGLDIPKADDDPST
-666 YSTSEKNGI
+666 YNTSEQNGI
-675 TLMLLIGKFLEKFG
+675 TLMLLIGKFLQKFG
-689 SRRDV
+689 SRRQV
-694 QTTIFIDEGWAFSA
+694 QTTLFIDEGWAFSA
-708 SRQGKKVGKRIKR
+708 SRQGKKVAKGIKR
-721 TGRSENNSLVFITQS
+721 MGRSENNSLVFITQS
-736 VKDKADDDDGGNFG
+736 VKDKADEDGGNFG

-768 GLEYSKES
+768 DLEYSKES

-823 SSKAEEKFAM
+823 SSKAEEKFAI

>member
-1 MNLKAPYAGLRDNL
+1 MNLKAPYVGLKDNL
-15 LLTKTGEVW
+15 LLTKSGEVW

-44 SKKRMRYFLE
+44 TKKRMKYFLE

-77 KEISKDFDDEAF
+77 KEISQDFDDDAF
-89 NVAEYYSKETIDV
+89 DVAEYYAKETIDV

-109 ITHNSFVMGVKI
+109 ITHNSFVMGVKL
-121 RELADDAVTLK
+121 RELTDDAVTLK
-132 EILKSTLSDTAERIV
+132 EIVKSTLSDTAERIV
-147 SNFGFDVNLDD
+147 SNLGFDVNLDE
-158 KILDKYKTFERDLAD
+158 KLLSKYQLFERELAD
-173 SFLGIGGERLTENEL
+173 NFLSIGGERLTEQEL
-188 AYIIRKPFISNA
+188 AYIVRKPFISNQ

-205 EESSR
+205 LESSR
-210 RAITDIYNAVIDPT
+210 RASTDIYNAVIDPT
-224 RLSVLEVENDNE
+224 RLSVLEIENEDE
-236 KFYTTTVVVDD
+236 TFYSTTVVVDD

-263 MPFPVECHVKAKIIN
+263 MPFPVECHVKAKIID
-278 NEKVKKKFDRAKIN
+278 NEKIKKKFDRAKIN
-292 HKQQAK
+292 HKNQSK
-298 EKQDTGDSA
+298 EKQSTGDTA

-318 NQMER
+318 EQMER

-329 VFIEWVFMFVIKS
+329 VFMEWVFMFVIKS
-342 DDYRD
+342 DSYKD

-366 VNPLADQLQL
+366 VNPMADQLQL
-376 FYQCLHGNDLFINK
+376 FYQTLHGNALFINK
-390 YWLQRTTATGI
+390 YWIQRTTATGI

-424 KFIRSVSREEAVA
+424 KFLRSVSREEAVA

-455 GAVSDSPHV
+455 NAVSDSPHV

-485 SFFKGQMLYWDPKS
+485 SFFKGQMIYWDPKS
-499 EFAEWFDRVTE
+499 EFSEWFDRITQDEV
-510 SEEMQQKYPLFINH
+510 MNKKYPLFIKH

-529 YVTLNYEDST
+529 YVTLNYEDAS
-539 NYGCLDPIVFL
+539 NFGCLDPIVFL

-573 HIETAIYQAISDTV
+573 HIETAIYKAITETI
-587 EERENGKKVGSL
+587 EEREAGKTVGSL

-606 NNEDEHV
+606 ND
-613 KNAGDLL
+613 KDKTISDAGDLL
-620 FEKTQNNI
+620 YQKTQNNI
-628 LKLVFSDGT
+628 LKLVFSDGV
-637 NPALNIQEKATILQV
+637 NPSLDIQEKATILQV
-652 KGLDMPKADDDTSS
+652 KGLDMPKADDDPSG

-689 SRRDV
+689 SRREI
-694 QTTIFIDEGWAFSA
+694 QTTIFIDEGWAFS
-708 SRQGKKVGKRIKR
+708 
-721 TGRSENNSLVFITQS
+721 
-736 VKDKADDDDGGNFG
+736 
-750 CHFAFDEK
+750 
-758 DEREDILKSL
+758 
-768 GLEYSKES
+768 
-776 PENMEMLKDLK
+776 
-787 KGQCIFSD
+787 
-795 FYGRVG
+795 
-801 KMVVHCPFEEMTEA
+801 
-815 FRTQEDSA
+815 
-823 SSKAEEKFAM
+823 

>member
-1 MNLKAPYAGLRDNL
+1 MNLKAPYVGLKDNL
-15 LLTKTGEVW
+15 LLTKSGEVW

-44 SKKRMRYFLE
+44 SKKRMKYFLE

-77 KEISKDFDDEAF
+77 KEISQDFDDDAF
-89 NVAEYYSKETIDV
+89 DVAEYYSNETIDV

-109 ITHNSFVMGVKI
+109 ITHNSFVMGVKL
-121 RELADDAVTLK
+121 RELTDDAVTVK

-158 KILDKYKTFERDLAD
+158 KLLKQYKVFERDLAD

-205 EESSR
+205 EESAR
-210 RAITDIYNAVIDPT
+210 RATTDIYNAVIDPT
-224 RLSVLEVENDNE
+224 KLSVLEIENENE
-236 KFYTTTVVVDD
+236 TFYSTTVVVDD

-263 MPFPVECHVKAKIIN
+263 MPFPVECHVKAKIVE

-292 HKQQAK
+292 HKAQAK
-298 EKQDTGDSA
+298 EKMNTGDEA
-307 SEDVQDNLFVL
+307 SEEIQDNLFVL
-318 NQMER
+318 NQMEK

-342 DDYRD
+342 DDFKD

-354 LMKRLKETQIYA
+354 LIKRLKETETYA

-376 FYQCLHGNDLFINK
+376 FYQCLHGNSLFINK
-390 YWLQRTTATGI
+390 YWIQRTTATGI
-401 AENLFGVSQSL
+401 AENLFGVTQSL

-424 KFIRSVSREEAVA
+424 KFLRSVSREEAVA

-485 SFFKGQMLYWDPKS
+485 SFFKGQMIYWDPKS
-499 EFAEWFDRVTE
+499 EFAEWFDRVTDDK
-510 SEEMQQKYPLFINH
+510 EMQRKYPLFINH

-529 YVTLNYEDST
+529 YVTLDYQDST

-550 DGIEANE
+550 SGIEANE

-573 HIETAIYQAISDTV
+573 HIETAIYKAIAETV
-587 EERENGKKVGSL
+587 DERENGKQVGSL

-606 NNEDEHV
+606 NDEDEHV
-613 KNAGDLL
+613 SNAGDLL

-628 LKLVFSDGT
+628 LKLVFSDGS
-637 NPALNIQEKATILQV
+637 NPSLNVREKATILQV
-652 KGLDMPKADDDTSS
+652 KGLDMPKADDDPSG

-689 SRRDV
+689 SRREV
-694 QTTIFIDEGWAFSA
+694 QTTLFIDEGWAFSA

-736 VKDKADDDDGGNFG
+736 VRDKADDDSGNFG

-758 DEREDILKSL
+758 DERQDILKSL

-823 SSKAEEKFAM
+823 SSKAEEKFAI

>member
-455 GAVSDSPHV
+455 GAASDSPHV

-510 SEEMQQKYPLFINH
+510 SKEMQEKYPLFINH

-736 VKDKADDDDGGNFG
+736 VKDKADDDGNFG

>member
-1 MNLKAPYAGLRDNL
+1 MNLKSPYAGLKNNM
-15 LLTKTGEVW
+15 LLTKSGEVW
-24 AYYRVRSESISTA
+24 AYYRIRSEAISTA
-37 NYDAKEE
+37 NYEAKEE
-44 SKKRMRYFLE
+44 SKKRMKYFLE
-54 SIKGYQDFHFE
+54 SIKGYKDFHFE

-89 NVAEYYSKETIDV
+89 DVGDYYSQETINV

-121 RELADDAVTLK
+121 RELADDSVTLK
-132 EILKSTLSDTAERIV
+132 EIMKSTLSETAERFV
-147 SNFGFDVNLDD
+147 SNFGFDVQLDEH
-158 KILDKYKTFERDLAD
+158 ILERYQSFERELAD
-173 SFLGIGGERLTENEL
+173 SFLAIDGERLTENEL
-188 AYIIRKPFISNA
+188 AYIVRKPFISNA

-210 RAITDIYNAVIDPT
+210 RAPTDVCNAVIDPT
-224 RLSVLEVENDNE
+224 NLSVLKIENENE
-236 KFYTTTVVVDD
+236 TFYSTTVVVDD

-263 MPFPVECHVKAKIIN
+263 MPFPIECHVKARIVENDKI
-278 NEKVKKKFDRAKIN
+278 KKKFDRAKIN
-292 HKQQAK
+292 HKAQSK
-298 EKQDTGDSA
+298 EKQDTGDDA
-307 SEDVQDNLFVL
+307 SEDVQDNLYVL
-318 NQMER
+318 KEMES

-329 VFIEWVFMFVIKS
+329 VFMEWVFMFVIKGES
-342 DDYRD
+342 YKD

-354 LMKRLKETQIYA
+354 LTKRLKETDIYA

-376 FYQCLHGNDLFINK
+376 FYQCLHGNELFINK

-485 SFFKGQMLYWDPKS
+485 SFFKGQMIYWDPKS
-499 EFAEWFDRVTE
+499 EFADWFDRVTE
-510 SEEMQQKYPLFINH
+510 DEDMQKKYPLFINH

-573 HIETAIYQAISDTV
+573 HIETAIYKAITETI
-587 EERENGKKVGSL
+587 EEREAGETVGSL

-606 NNEDEHV
+606 NDED
-613 KNAGDLL
+613 KTISDAGDLL
-620 FEKTQNNI
+620 YQKTQNNI
-628 LKLVFSDGT
+628 LKLVFSNGK

-652 KGLDMPKADDDTSS
+652 KGLDMPKADDDPSG

-721 TGRSENNSLVFITQS
+721 TGRSENNALVFITQS
-736 VKDKADDDDGGNFG
+736 VSDKADDDGGNFG

-758 DEREDILKSL
+758 DEREAILKSI

-787 KGQCIFSD
+787 KGQCIFTD

>member
-510 SEEMQQKYPLFINH
+510 SKEM
-524 LKTFK
+524 
-529 YVTLNYEDST
+529 
-539 NYGCLDPIVFL
+539 
-550 DGIEANE
+550 
-557 MLKSVF
+557 
-563 DEIKSFENYH
+563 
-573 HIETAIYQAISDTV
+573 
-587 EERENGKKVGSL
+587 
-599 NVIEKLQ
+599 
-606 NNEDEHV
+606 
-613 KNAGDLL
+613 
-620 FEKTQNNI
+620 
-628 LKLVFSDGT
+628 
-637 NPALNIQEKATILQV
+637 QEKATILQV

-736 VKDKADDDDGGNFG
+736 VKDKADDDGGNFG

>member
-510 SEEMQQKYPLFINH
+510 SKEMQEKYPLFINH

-529 YVTLNYEDST
+529 
-539 NYGCLDPIVFL
+539 
-550 DGIEANE
+550 
-557 MLKSVF
+557 
-563 DEIKSFENYH
+563 
-573 HIETAIYQAISDTV
+573 
-587 EERENGKKVGSL
+587 
-599 NVIEKLQ
+599 
-606 NNEDEHV
+606 DEHV

-736 VKDKADDDDGGNFG
+736 VKDKADDDGGNFG

>member
-510 SEEMQQKYPLFINH
+510 SKEMQEKYPLFINH

-736 VKDKADDDDGGNFG
+736 VEDKADDDGGNFG